1 MATANDVVSII
12 RSIECAADALGV
24 AAYGDDGRTFTSREY
39 KAETKGL
46 NIRTLQTLRDNQ
58 AVIIDHVETFSI
70 PARLTISVGDPCR
83 NCWYFK
89 VNDKINIP
97 APLNEHDITLMLKAS
112 NPVAVFSSMS
122 ADIAKFFMNND
133 IHAKD
138 VQRCNYFSRDCNKT
152 IVVTDTAR
160 IVIEYHSEV
169 EGRRY
174 HYRFNLSG
182 YTHRWTRFLND
193 SADEYEQ
200 KAAKYQALADAK
212 TAQAAKLRKLVANL
226 DRK

>member
-1 MATANDVVSII
+1 MATVNDVSAII

-58 AVIIDHVETFSI
+58 AAIIDHVETFSI

-83 NCWYFK
+83 NCWFFK
-89 VNDKINIP
+89 VNGKINIP
-97 APLNEHDITLMLKAS
+97 APFNEHDITLILKSS
-112 NPVAVFSSMS
+112 NPIAVFSSMS
-122 ADIAKFFMNND
+122 ADIAKFFMDND
-133 IHAKD
+133 VHAKD
-138 VQRCNYFSRDCNKT
+138 VQRCNYVSRDCNKT

-160 IVIEYHSEV
+160 VVIEYHPEV

-174 HYRFNLSG
+174 HYRFNLCG
-182 YTHRWTRFLND
+182 YINRWARFLSD
-193 SADEYEQ
+193 SADEYDQ
-200 KAAKYQALADAK
+200 KAAKYRVIANEK
-212 TAQAAKLRKLVANL
+212 SKQAAELRKFVASLN
-226 DRK
+226 K

>member
-1 MATANDVVSII
+1 MATVNDVSSII

-39 KAETKGL
+39 KAETKGP

-89 VNDKINIP
+89 VNDRINIP
-97 APLNEHDITLMLKAS
+97 APFNEHDITLMLKTS
-112 NPVAVFSSMS
+112 NPIAVFSSMS
-122 ADIAKFFMNND
+122 ADVAKFLIDND
-133 IHAKD
+133 VHAKD
-138 VQRCNYFSRDCNKT
+138 VQCCNYISRDSKT

-160 IVIEYHSEV
+160 VVIEYHPEA

-174 HYRFNLSG
+174 YYRFDLCG
-182 YTHRWTRFLND
+182 YSNRWARFISD
-193 SADEYEQ
+193 SADEYDQ
-200 KAAKYQALADAK
+200 KAARCRAIANEKSK
-212 TAQAAKLRKLVANL
+212 QAAELRKFVASL
-226 DRK
+226 KK

>member
-1 MATANDVVSII
+1 MATANDVISII

-39 KAETKGL
+39 KDETKGL

-58 AVIIDHVETFSI
+58 AVITDHVETFSI

-83 NCWYFK
+83 NCWFFK
-89 VNDKINIP
+89 VNNKINIP
-97 APLNEHDITLMLKAS
+97 APFNEHDITLMLKAS

-122 ADIAKFFMNND
+122 ADIAKFFMDND
-133 IHAKD
+133 VHAKD
-138 VQRCNYFSRDCNKT
+138 VKRCNYVSHGSNKT

-160 IVIEYHSEV
+160 VVIEYRPEV

-174 HYRFNLSG
+174 HYRFNLGG
-182 YTHRWTRFLND
+182 YSNRWARFLND

-200 KAAKYQALADAK
+200 KAAKYRVTADAK
-212 TAQAAKLRKLVANL
+212 SKQAAELRNFVASL
-226 DRK
+226 SK